1 MTGEVGRLRLS
12 SPAANSL
19 AAQRAPRS
27 FSHQT
32 GVAGSPPG
40 FKSNSKKE
48 RAMAAKIRANS
59 KEFTLSWEEFEKNF
73 YHAKESAEDFEM
85 NLKQAGNC

>member
-1 MTGEVGRLRLS
+1 
-12 SPAANSL
+12 
-19 AAQRAPRS
+19 
-27 FSHQT
+27 
-32 GVAGSPPG
+32 
-40 FKSNSKKE
+40 
-48 RAMAAKIRANS
+48 MAAKIRANS